1 MRLQKNSIFYQS
13 WFSDAE
19 RVKNQIDLN
28 EIQNNKQR
36 NQSIEEVMLDI
47 ETNLKLTLVQES
59 IRIIG
64 GLRQNKM
71 PNSLLNRLAGCID
84 IKNDWLISLLQSR
97 QND

>member
-1 MRLQKNSIFYQS
+1 VAGEKDEIDTKSVKESDLRLQKNSIFYQS

-47 ETNLKLTLVQES
+47 ETNLKLTLV
-59 IRIIG
+59 
-64 GLRQNKM
+64 
-71 PNSLLNRLAGCID
+71 
-84 IKNDWLISLLQSR
+84 
-97 QND
+97 